1 MAIIVEVESYCQD
14 CPYFEA
20 DIKYPSEMV
29 SVINGVENGRWF
41 NTNDTIIKCEH
52 RKHCANLARMI
63 KGDKK

>member
-20 DIKYPSEMV
+20 VITYPVEIVSE
-29 SVINGVENGRWF
+29 INGREKGRWF
-41 NTNDTIIKCEH
+41 VSNDTTIRCEH
-52 RKHCANLARMI
+52 RKHCANLAQMI